1 MNLSE
6 VCASWMKRDPWNRA
20 MDIVTVGG
28 TVIGILSL
36 TGVHMHLTEFAILVL
51 ICGLWL
57 LFYINNQQSR
67 KLVKATGDLGEVN
80 SRIDQATKAVYDQ
93 KNREI
98 RELDVEVATWKDRAA
113 SWQEKATSSKM
124 DVETLSGQL
133 RESQNS
139 LQKEQKR
146 GNTLEMAYRHLNNA
160 YRKKEG
166 ITEGSVSTKF
176 NLLLIKDGSPLHLK
190 NISQDVS
197 YEEAKKLAKEAGISD
212 DA

>member
-1 MNLSE
+1 
-6 VCASWMKRDPWNRA
+6 MKRDPWNQA

-67 KLVKATGDLGEVN
+67 KLAKATVDLGEVN
-80 SRIDQATKAVYDQ
+80 SKIDQATHAVYDQ

-98 RELDVEVATWKDRAA
+98 SELEIEVATWKDRAA
-113 SWQEKATSSKM
+113 SWQEKANSSKI
-124 DVETLSGQL
+124 DAETLSGQL
-133 RESQNS
+133 RKSQDTI
-139 LQKEQKR
+139 QKEGARSDNLKR
-146 GNTLEMAYRHLNNA
+146 AYIRLRYA
-160 YRKKEG
+160 YKKAAG
-166 ITEGSVSTKF
+166 ITTRDASIGIGMKDVNEDSVV
-176 NLLLIKDGSPLHLK
+176 HL
-190 NISQDVS
+190 QQLDE
-197 YEEAKKLAKEAGISD
+197 YHLYLEAEKLAKENGILE

>member
-1 MNLSE
+1 
-6 VCASWMKRDPWNRA
+6 MKRDTWNQA

-67 KLVKATGDLGEVN
+67 KLAKATADLGEVN
-80 SRIDQATKAVYDQ
+80 SRIDQATHAVYDQ

-98 RELDVEVATWKDRAA
+98 SELEIEVATWKDRAA
-113 SWQEKATSSKM
+113 SWQEKANSSKV
-124 DVETLSGQL
+124 DAETLSGQL
-133 RESQNS
+133 RESQDS
-139 LQKEQKR
+139 MQKERIRADKLK
-146 GNTLEMAYRHLNNA
+146 GAYIRMRYA

-166 ITEGSVSTKF
+166 IILGSVGTKFHATFVVEGS
-176 NLLLIKDGSPLHLK
+176 PEHLK
-190 NISQDVS
+190 NISQDTLCT
-197 YEEAKKLAKEAGISD
+197 EAEKLAKEAGVPD